1 MHLLIS
7 YPAYPLH
14 FLTGAAGQ
22 GLRGEGQARGQAR
35 VLAVR
40 AGQVQGRDGEGALR
54 VVEPVQRVHRLE
66 AEVHQVGD
74 RDRPTEV
81 RNTFAKAPLPPKG
94 CS

>member
-1 MHLLIS
+1 MHLLIP
-7 YPAYPLH
+7 YRTYTLH
-14 FLTGAAGQ
+14 LLTGATGQ
-22 GLRGEGQARGQAR
+22 GLRREGQARGQAG

-74 RDRPTEV
+74 RDRQAEV
-81 RNTFAKAPLPPKG
+81 RRRMLG
-94 CS
+94 RWG

>member
-7 YPAYPLH
+7 YCTYPLH
-14 FLTGAAGQ
+14 LLTGAAGQ

-54 VVEPVQRVHRLE
+54 VLEPLQRVHRLE

-74 RDRPTEV
+74 RDRPAEV
-81 RNTFAKAPLPPKG
+81 SRTLASG
-94 CS
+94 